1 MESIPFEITSTPG
14 QTQGLVRFETGALNL
29 EFKAWSWME
38 LSKKVRTVRV
48 SVCDLEAVEFKQGLW
63 GARVILRARSLSA
76 IDKIPGNG
84 RGEVRLKFA
93 RKHRE
98 AARRL
103 ESSLAL
109 GISEQRL
116 ERLHREMWWHDH

>member
-1 MESIPFEITSTPG
+1 MESIPFEIASAAGP
-14 QTQGLVRFETGALNL
+14 TQGLVRFETGVLNL

-48 SVCDLEAVEFKQGLW
+48 AVGDLEAVEFKRGLM
-63 GARVILRARSLSA
+63 GACVVLRARSLAA
-76 IDKIPGNG
+76 IDKIPGSG
-84 RGEVRLKFA
+84 RGEVRLRFA

-103 ESSLAL
+103 QSILAL
-109 GISEQRL
+109 GISERRL
-116 ERLHREMWWHDH
+116 ERLHEETWWSDG

>member
-1 MESIPFEITSTPG
+1 MESIPFEIANKSGP
-14 QTQGLVRFETGALNL
+14 TQGLVRFETGVLNL

-38 LSKKVRTVRV
+38 FSKKVRTVRV
-48 SVCDLEAVEFKQGLW
+48 SVRDLEDVEFKRSLL
-63 GARVILRARSLSA
+63 GACVIVRARSLSA
-76 IDKIPGNG
+76 VDQIPGTR

-103 ESSLAL
+103 GSSLAL
-109 GISEQRL
+109 FISEQRL
-116 ERLHREMWWHDH
+116 ERLHQQTQWFDS